1 MAINNLVGFRILPNL
16 WVHYRAG
23 NAVRKEAPL
32 NTVADLLES
41 AGRMRAPLLDTRQN
55 IDSVQGETTWRMLTV
70 KYVRACG
77 REIRIRM
84 FHSRTL
90 SSEYEMRALMDK

>member
-1 MAINNLVGFRILPNL
+1 MAFNHLAGFRILPNL

-23 NAVRKEAPL
+23 NYIKKEAPL
-32 NTVADLLES
+32 KTIADFLEN
-41 AGRMRAPLLDTRQN
+41 AGRMRAPLCDKRPN
-55 IDSVQGETTWRMLTV
+55 IDAVQGDITWRSLSV

-77 REIRIRM
+77 RDIRIRM
-84 FHSRTL
+84 FHSRSL